1 MDINLDIRSIFIK
14 YKKEKITINNN
25 LIRRKRD
32 GKIF

>member
-14 YKKEKITINNN
+14 YKKEKITINN
-25 LIRRKRD
+25 LIRRKRN